1 MSRTA
6 QLLIAVAAV
15 LSAARRENDARLFSD
30 VRAELDRYDFDDL
43 LKDSQKAPY
52 ARVCLLRAKP
62 IALAGGGSDLD
73 LSVAIVVVAG
83 REGRSNPAV
92 ASADIAA
99 LGLLD
104 GATAALMADPYVGL
118 TKLSAAAFGN
128 QLVVASEQTTKQG
141 LCIALMEVNWTLREN
156 QVARPPVR
164 RVLNDEWSLQA
175 VALGDGPAEQ
185 PPIGWTPPDDA
196 SGDEP

>member
-6 QLLIAVAAV
+6 ALLSAVAAV
-15 LSAARRENDARLFSD
+15 LSAARRENDARLFTD
-30 VRAELDRYDFDDL
+30 ARAELDRYDFADL
-43 LKDSQKAPY
+43 LKDSQRAPY

-62 IALAGGGSDLD
+62 VLLADGGSDLD

-118 TKLSAAAFGN
+118 TKLSAAAFGD

-141 LCIALMEVNWTLREN
+141 LCIALMEVSWTLRQY
-156 QVARPPVR
+156 QVPRPLVR
-164 RVLNDEWSLQA
+164 RVLDDQWALQA
-175 VALGDGPAEQ
+175 VALGDGPAEP
-185 PPIGWTPPDDA
+185 PPIGWTPPEG
-196 SGDEP
+196 SEP